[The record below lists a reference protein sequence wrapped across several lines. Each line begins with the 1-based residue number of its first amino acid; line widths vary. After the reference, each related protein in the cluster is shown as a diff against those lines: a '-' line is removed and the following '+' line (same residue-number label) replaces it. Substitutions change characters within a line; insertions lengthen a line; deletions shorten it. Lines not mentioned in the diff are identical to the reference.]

1 MSTEDKSLHF
11 IEQIIEENITDGFPK
26 DKLRFRFPPE
36 PNGYLHIGHAKSI
49 CLQFGLGL
57 RYNAPVNLRF
67 DDTNPAKEEQEY
79 VDAIKDDLQW
89 LGFKWD
95 EEHYAS
101 DYFQQL
107 YDWAIVLINKGKAYV
122 DSQSSEDMAT
132 QKGTPT
138 QPGVDGPYRNRSI
151 EENLSLFEGMKNG
164 DFPEGTHVLRAKID
178 MKSTNMLMRDPLMYR
193 ILHRHHHRTG
203 NDWKIYPMYDYAHGE
218 SDYIEQISHSICTL
232 EFVMH
237 RELYNWFLDQI
248 YDNSLVRPHQYEFAR
263 LNLNYTVMSKR
274 KLLQL
279 VQDKVVNG
287 WDDPRMP
294 TISGLRRRGYT
305 ANAIRKFCDTIGVA
319 KRENVIDVSLL
330 EFCLREDLNKTA
342 PRVMAVLDPIKVII
356 TNYPEGKEE
365 SLDAENNQEDE
376 TAGFR
381 KVPFSRELYIERED
395 FLEVAPAKFFRLSIG
410 NEVRLKNA
418 YIIKGESVVKD
429 NEGNITE
436 IHVSYDTD
444 SLSGSGSEASKRKV
458 AGTLHW
464 VSIAHAIPA
473 EVRVYDRLFIDEAP
487 DSHKEKNFLDFM
499 NQNSLE
505 IVTGYVE
512 PSLVSA
518 EIDNKF
524 QFQRLGYF
532 NVDKDSTA
540 LKLVFN
546 KTVGLKDAWEERGKK
561 ELNSINNSLK
571 EINKYFKVATKPE
584 RLEIE
589 SAIGETIGAIANYS
603 LLQNSFK
610 KNINNNK
617 ASLLFA
623 NFILKYSSLKEAD
636 FDQEDLSKLY
646 LMSLRSESTFVRSK
660 TLLNLRDLEY
670 DEIFRNSFKDEI
682 LRLKSNPTKST
693 TERETEIL
701 EQVLNQL

>member
-1 MSTEDKSLHF
+1 MSTEEKSLHF
-11 IEQIIEENITDGFPK
+11 IEQIVEENLANGFPQ
-26 DKLRFRFPPE
+26 DNLRFRFPPE

-79 VDAIKDDLQW
+79 VDAIKEDLQW
-89 LGFKWD
+89 LGFQWA
-95 EEHYAS
+95 EERYAS

-107 YDWAIVLINKGKAYV
+107 YDWAVLMIKKGKAYI
-122 DSQSSEDMAT
+122 DSQSSEEMAI

-138 QPGVDGPYRNRSI
+138 QAGVDGPYRDRSI
-151 EENLSLFEGMKNG
+151 DENLALFEGMKNG
-164 DFPEGTHVLRAKID
+164 DFPEGSHVLRAKID

-203 NDWKIYPMYDYAHGE
+203 DDWKIYPMYDFAHGE
-218 SDYIEQISHSICTL
+218 SDYIEQVSHSICTL

-237 RELYNWFLDQI
+237 KELYNWFLDQI
-248 YDNSLVRPHQYEFAR
+248 YDENKVRPHQYEFAR
-263 LNLNYTVMSKR
+263 LSLNYTVMSKR

-279 VQDKVVNG
+279 VQENIVNG

-305 ANAIRKFCDTIGVA
+305 ANSIRKFCENIGVA
-319 KRENVIDVSLL
+319 KRENVIDFSLL
-330 EFCLREDLNKTA
+330 EFCLREDLNKNA
-342 PRVMAVLDPIKVII
+342 PRVMAVLDPVKVVI
-356 TNYPEGKEE
+356 TNYPLDKEE

-376 TAGFR
+376 SAGFR
-381 KVPFSRELYIERED
+381 KVPFARELYIERED

-429 NEGNITE
+429 ADGNITE
-436 IHVSYDTD
+436 IHVTYDTD
-444 SLSGSGSEASKRKV
+444 SLSGSGSDASKRKV

-464 VSIAHAIPA
+464 VSIAHAVPA

-499 NQNSLE
+499 NTNSLQ

-512 PSLVSA
+512 PSLKTVA
-518 EIDNKF
+518 VDDKF

-540 LKLVFN
+540 DKLVFN
-546 KTVGLKDAWEERGKK
+546 KTVGLKDAWEEKGKK

-571 EINKYFKVATKPE
+571 EINKYFKVATKAE
-584 RLEIE
+584 RLDIE
-589 SAIGETIGAIANYS
+589 NSVGETIASVTNYS
-603 LLQNSFK
+603 LLQSSFK

-623 NFILKYSSLKEAD
+623 NFILKYSNLKAAD
-636 FDQEDLSKLY
+636 FDKDELTKLY

-660 TLLNLRDLEY
+660 TLLNLRDLDY
-670 DEIFRNSFKDEI
+670 DAEFKNSFKDEI
-682 LRLKSNPTKST
+682 IKLNSNPTKST
-693 TERETEIL
+693 TDRETEIL
-701 EQVLNQL
+701 EQVVNQF